1 VTLRREEAQ
10 TTGRHARVSFN
21 VSVVCCDRAKCKRAA
36 FANIGEG
43 LSDDAAEELTEDGWI
58 IGEHDYCPDHA
69 DAHRDNEGTDEVKP

>member
-1 VTLRREEAQ
+1 MTKTIR
-10 TTGRHARVSFN
+10 ARNESHPVGS
-21 VSVVCCDRAKCKRAA
+21 DAA